1 MALRNCRECAEQVS
15 TTALTCPHCGAM
27 QGVLAG
33 GLIGYALAPVFMLL
47 LLYFFWQEIL
57 GFYFWLL
64 SNFLGKILGGI
75 AGG

>member
-1 MALRNCRECAEQVS
+1 
-15 TTALTCPHCGAM
+15 M